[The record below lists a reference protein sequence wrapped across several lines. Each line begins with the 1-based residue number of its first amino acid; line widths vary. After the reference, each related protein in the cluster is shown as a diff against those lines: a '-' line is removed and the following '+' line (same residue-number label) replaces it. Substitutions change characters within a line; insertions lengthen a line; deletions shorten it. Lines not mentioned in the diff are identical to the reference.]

1 MQTERSQVDGIPT
14 FWAPAPG
21 QFTAALQF
29 RVGVAD
35 ETLPVRGVTHLIEH
49 LALFA
54 SASRSD
60 EANGFVD
67 AERCVF
73 YARGDRDE
81 VLDWLRRC
89 TEALAAL
96 PLDRLATERR
106 ILRAEEAGRDG
117 VGILARLFETRFGA
131 TGYGLANYHEL
142 GLRWLGDDEVAA
154 WARERFTRGN
164 AALWMTGEP
173 PATLGLA
180 LPEGDRLPPPPV
192 DPQPGREGRLFQAG
206 GSGGLAVGG
215 IGERSTALT
224 VAVGVAFERLY
235 THLRREL
242 GLVYEPWAGYDILG
256 PRHAHV
262 LMGAECTDE
271 QASKVA
277 AEVWRVA
284 GELCEGGATRE
295 EILQYLRG
303 FRQVEDDPGA
313 ALHALDHAAAQE
325 LLGEPPIDR
334 AEVAREIEALEPQDV
349 AAALRRA
356 FEDALFVVPRS
367 VTSVEGFREVPFE
380 WPEPVAW
387 GSVYADDKERGG
399 VGSQLR
405 IGDRGLTVGAPGATA
420 MTVLWDQIVLA
431 ESGPVDTLRLTAR
444 DGSWIELQLSAFGDA
459 ARAAVLDRLAVPVIP
474 IATIEATEAVEALA
488 GDLEDEHHIAAELAA
503 LPRELGENEVPEAVM
518 AYRHGDQRGLL
529 ALTSDRLIRWYI
541 GRESDGEAIP
551 RDAIRTAQVRRRLLR
566 PPVLVVEHEQPLE
579 LTVDDA
585 EAAEALA
592 ERLSASAD

>member
-1 MQTERSQVDGIPT
+1 MQTERAQVDGIPT

-29 RVGVAD
+29 RVGAAD
-35 ETLPVRGVTHLIEH
+35 ETLPFRGITHLIEH

-73 YARGDRDE
+73 YARGERDE

-89 TEALAAL
+89 SEALGAL

-106 ILRAEEAGRDG
+106 ILRAEEAGREG

-142 GLRWLGDDEVAA
+142 GLRWLGENEVAA

-164 AALWMTGEP
+164 AALWMTVEP

-180 LPEGDRLPPPPV
+180 LPDGDRLPPPPV
-192 DPQPGREGRLFQAG
+192 APQAGRTGRLFQPG
-206 GSGGLAVGG
+206 GRGGLAVGG

-235 THLRREL
+235 TQLRREL

-271 QASKVA
+271 QASTVA
-277 AEVWRVA
+277 GEVWRA
-284 GELCEGGATRE
+284 ACELCERGATRE
-295 EILQYLRG
+295 EIHQYLRR
-303 FRQVEDDPGA
+303 FRQTEDDPGA
-313 ALHALDHAAAQE
+313 PLHALDHAATQE
-325 LLGEPPIDR
+325 LLGEEPVDR
-334 AEVAREIEALEPQDV
+334 AEVEREIEALEPQDV
-349 AAALRRA
+349 AAAIGRA
-356 FEDALFVVPRS
+356 FEDALFVVPGS

-380 WPEPVAW
+380 WPAPETGA
-387 GSVYADDKERGG
+387 VYPDDKERGG
-399 VGSQLR
+399 VGSELR
-405 IGDRGLTVGAPGATA
+405 IGDRGLTVSAPGDTP
-420 MTVLWDQIVLA
+420 MTVLWDQVVLA
-431 ESGPVDTLRLTAR
+431 ESTPADTLRLSAR
-444 DGSWIELQLSAFGDA
+444 DGSWVELRLAAYSEA
-459 ARAAVLDRLAVPVIP
+459 ARRAVLDRLAVPVIP
-474 IATIEATEAVEALA
+474 AATIEATEAVEALTD
-488 GDLEDEHHIAAELAA
+488 DLEGEHHIAAELAA
-503 LPRELGENEVPEAVM
+503 LPRELGEHEVPEAVM

-529 ALTSDRLIRWYI
+529 ALTCDRLIRWYI

-579 LTVDDA
+579 LPVDDA
-585 EAAEALA
+585 DAAEALV
-592 ERLSASAD
+592 ERLSASGD